1 MYQELGSTR
10 HHALSYLILLCQVP
24 CFVHFID
31 KETEVQKNEIIILK
45 LLNTGLALSMGSS
58 NSRASIFKDF
68 LCSWLSDTFPGLS
81 FLMASFS
88 FLEGLSP
95 LSSIVY

>member
-10 HHALSYLILLCQVP
+10 HHALSYLILLCQVL

-45 LLNTGLALSMGSS
+45 LLNTGLALS
-58 NSRASIFKDF
+58 NSRASIFKDV

-81 FLMASFS
+81 FPP
-88 FLEGLSP
+88 LEGLSP
-95 LSSIVY
+95 LSFFVY